1 MNELNVTDII
11 ASFIITWS
19 IGLIPPLL
27 IRYVILKIPM
37 KIGYAI
43 GTCALFW
50 VINIV
55 IFTALGSQ
63 SKTHGA
69 IHLIAIA
76 SYFIFRKRDITQRPN
91 SLKAP
96 LSGNDAARATQHYVT
111 PRPTTKS
118 NTKIISIGLI
128 FFVILGSVVLV
139 SILKENDKKE
149 GAQLVPPLKSLVT
162 DLTSTLSSDERVVL
176 EQKLAEFDGRKGA
189 QIAVLIVPTTQPE
202 TIEQYASRVS
212 EAWRLGRKSANDGV
226 LLLLAKNDHQLRIE
240 VDHGLERVLNDAT
253 AKRIIEDIIVPKFRR
268 GDFFSGISGG
278 VATIIAQLEVKD
290 VASPALAPRN
300 TQPLVGGDSRR

>member
-27 IRYVILKIPM
+27 IRYVILKSPM

-63 SKTHGA
+63 STTHGA

-96 LSGNDAARATQHYVT
+96 SHSSQVTMPPATQHYVT
-111 PRPTTKS
+111 PRSTIKS
-118 NTKIISIGLI
+118 NTKIISLVLI
-128 FFVILGSVVLV
+128 FWVILGSVILV

-149 GAQLVPPLKSLVT
+149 VTQLVPPLKSSVT
-162 DLTSTLSSDERVVL
+162 DLTSTLSSDERAVL

-212 EAWRLGRKSANDGV
+212 EAWKLGRKSANDGV

-240 VDHGLERVLNDAT
+240 VDHGLERALNDAT
-253 AKRIIEDIIVPKFRR
+253 AKRIIEDVIVPKFRS

-278 VATIIAQLEVKD
+278 VTTIIAQLEVKD

-300 TQPLVGGDSRR
+300 TQP